1 MSSLLVAT
9 PIRCKASI
17 VVTCQNET
25 KTISNILYVL
35 GVRKNLLPIGA
46 LTNMGCIVTFGKN
59 KMLDHICTIPTPS
72 LSFQFLRFCEWT
84 MQL

>member
-1 MSSLLVAT
+1 VAT

-25 KTISNILYVL
+25 KTISNVTYVL

-46 LTNMGCIVTFGKN
+46 LTNMGCIVTFGNN
-59 KMLDHICTIPTPS
+59 KCWNTFAQFPHKVLVS
-72 LSFQFLRFCEWT
+72 SFKDFVDGLYK
-84 MQL
+84 L

>member
-1 MSSLLVAT
+1 MAT
-9 PIRCKASI
+9 LIRRKASI

-59 KMLDHICTIPTPS
+59 KCWITFAQFPHKVLVS
-72 LSFQFLRFCEWT
+72 SFRDFVNGLYK
-84 MQL
+84 L